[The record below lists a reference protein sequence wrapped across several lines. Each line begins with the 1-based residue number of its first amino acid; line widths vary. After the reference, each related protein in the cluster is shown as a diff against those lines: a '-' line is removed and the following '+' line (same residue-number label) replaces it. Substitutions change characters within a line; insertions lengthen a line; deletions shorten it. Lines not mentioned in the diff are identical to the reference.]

1 MRSKAFL
8 LFLLPCTLCAGQ
20 SVLTTPTESTQSVSG
35 STAGQGPSTGTTQGS
50 SQAPRQAGE
59 RTNFDNAIPST
70 GIPTVPV
77 PAPIPSPMRIVGPLT
92 QKSEFEK
99 FAEDAIGRPLPVY
112 GRQLFDEVPTTFAP
126 VEHVPV
132 PADYVLG
139 PGDELLIRAWGK
151 IDLDS
156 RVTVDRNGQIY
167 LPKVGSLTV
176 AGLRYE
182 QAEGYL
188 HSAIGALFKD
198 FELNVAIGQLRSIQI
213 FVLGSARQPGGYT
226 VSSLSTLVDA
236 LFASGGPSATGTM
249 RHIQLRRGGQT
260 LTEFDIYDLMQ
271 KGDKSHDV
279 RLLPGDVIYFPSI
292 GAQVAISGDINVP
305 GIYELKGETTVGAA
319 LKGAGGM
326 TSLADAERV
335 VLERIENHS
344 SRQVEEFALDT
355 SGQGHLLRDGDL
367 LRVFPLSPKFEN
379 AVTLRGNVAQPGLY
393 AWKEG
398 MRISDLIPSRGFLIT
413 RDYWN
418 RENHLVPRI
427 SAHPFGDPRT
437 NQFRDQQTGQ
447 SGDLN
452 ADHYGNQ
459 RTGQFGNTQE
469 DQNGNQQ
476 ADQFGNGQADQ
487 YGNSRTD
494 QYGNGQVDQYGN
506 PRTDQFGNAQAD
518 QYGNPRTDQP
528 GSAHTG
534 QSGILHTNQP
544 GNRSNDQFWNSRT
557 PIIDTVGQISAE
569 INWEYALIE
578 RLDERD
584 LSTHLIPFRLAGAID
599 NPTSPDNQLLK
610 AGDVVTIFSRADLDL
625 PMEKHATFVRVG
637 GEVNAP
643 GVYRVNPG
651 ETLRDVVKQAGG
663 LTPHSYLYA
672 SIFTRVSAR
681 QAQEKQLQQ
690 SSEQMQR
697 ELTAKFANST
707 PQAGQTGADQQAQ
720 LAMQQT
726 ALASLASIKPTGRV
740 VLDMKPGAETI
751 ADMPD
756 FPLEDGDT
764 FYIPPRLS
772 TVQVAGAVYN
782 ANALRYEP
790 GKRLIAYLNDAGG
803 ATREAD
809 AKRIF
814 VIRADGTVVSRQSRN
829 SHSHGSYGNLKLLPG
844 DAIVVPEK
852 LIVSGGLQKF
862 ANYAQIISGAAMTG
876 AVLGTLLP

>member
-176 AGLRYE
+176 AGLRFE
-182 QAEGYL
+182 QVEGYL

-292 GAQVAISGDINVP
+292 GAQVAISGDVNVP

-335 VLERIENHS
+335 VVERIENHS

-355 SGQGHLLRDGDL
+355 SGQGRLLRDGDL

-418 RENHLVPRI
+418 RENHLVPRV
-427 SAHPFGDPRT
+427 SAHPFGDPRAG
-437 NQFRDQQTGQ
+437 QFSEQQTGQ
-447 SGDLN
+447 PGDLGAN
-452 ADHYGNQ
+452 QYGNP
-459 RTGQFGNTQE
+459 RTDQPGNGQA

-487 YGNSRTD
+487 NGSQQTD
-494 QYGNGQVDQYGN
+494 Q
-506 PRTDQFGNAQAD
+506 PGNAQA
-518 QYGNPRTDQP
+518 
-528 GSAHTG
+528 G
-534 QSGILHTNQP
+534 QSGILRTNQP
-544 GNRSNDQFWNSRT
+544 GNRSNDQFGNSRT

-610 AGDVVTIFSRADLDL
+610 AGDVVTIFSRADLEL
-625 PMEKHATFVRVG
+625 PMEKHASFIQVG

-672 SIFTRVSAR
+672 SILTRVSAR

-690 SSEQMQR
+690 STEQMQR

-876 AVLGTLLP
+876 AVLATLLP

>member
-176 AGLRYE
+176 AGLRFE
-182 QAEGYL
+182 QVEGYL

-198 FELNVAIGQLRSIQI
+198 FELNVAMGQLRSIQI

-292 GAQVAISGDINVP
+292 GAQVAISGDVNVP

-335 VLERIENHS
+335 VVERIENHS

-355 SGQGHLLRDGDL
+355 SGQGRLLRDGDL

-418 RENHLVPRI
+418 RENHLVPRV
-427 SAHPFGDPRT
+427 SAHPFGDPRAG
-437 NQFRDQQTGQ
+437 QFSEQQTGQ
-447 SGDLN
+447 PGDLGAN
-452 ADHYGNQ
+452 QYGNP
-459 RTGQFGNTQE
+459 RTDQPGNGQA

-487 YGNSRTD
+487 NGSQQTD
-494 QYGNGQVDQYGN
+494 Q
-506 PRTDQFGNAQAD
+506 PGNAQA
-518 QYGNPRTDQP
+518 
-528 GSAHTG
+528 G
-534 QSGILHTNQP
+534 QSGILRTNQP
-544 GNRSNDQFWNSRT
+544 GNRSNDQFGNSRT

-610 AGDVVTIFSRADLDL
+610 AGDVVTIFSRADLEL
-625 PMEKHATFVRVG
+625 PMEKHASFIQVG

-672 SIFTRVSAR
+672 SILTRVSAR

-690 SSEQMQR
+690 STEQMQR

-740 VLDMKPGAETI
+740 VLDMKPAAETI
-751 ADMPD
+751 ADMPA

-772 TVQVAGAVYN
+772 TVEVAGAVYN

-809 AKRIF
+809 PKRIF

-876 AVLGTLLP
+876 AVLATILP

>member
-1 MRSKAFL
+1 
-8 LFLLPCTLCAGQ
+8 
-20 SVLTTPTESTQSVSG
+20 
-35 STAGQGPSTGTTQGS
+35 
-50 SQAPRQAGE
+50 
-59 RTNFDNAIPST
+59 
-70 GIPTVPV
+70 
-77 PAPIPSPMRIVGPLT
+77 MRIVGPLT

-176 AGLRYE
+176 AGLRFE
-182 QAEGYL
+182 QVEGYL

-292 GAQVAISGDINVP
+292 GAQVAISGDVNVP

-335 VLERIENHS
+335 VVERIENHS

-355 SGQGHLLRDGDL
+355 SGQGRLLRDGDL

-418 RENHLVPRI
+418 RENHLVPRV
-427 SAHPFGDPRT
+427 SAHPFGDPRAG
-437 NQFRDQQTGQ
+437 QFSEQQTGQ
-447 SGDLN
+447 PGDLGAN
-452 ADHYGNQ
+452 QYGNP
-459 RTGQFGNTQE
+459 RTDQPGNGQA

-487 YGNSRTD
+487 NGSQQTD
-494 QYGNGQVDQYGN
+494 Q
-506 PRTDQFGNAQAD
+506 PGNAQA
-518 QYGNPRTDQP
+518 
-528 GSAHTG
+528 G
-534 QSGILHTNQP
+534 QSGILRTNQP
-544 GNRSNDQFWNSRT
+544 GNRSNDQFGNSRT

-610 AGDVVTIFSRADLDL
+610 AGDVVTIFSRADLEL
-625 PMEKHATFVRVG
+625 PMEKHASFIQVG

-672 SIFTRVSAR
+672 SILTRVSAR

-690 SSEQMQR
+690 STEQMQR

-740 VLDMKPGAETI
+740 VLDMKPAAETI
-751 ADMPD
+751 ADMPA

-772 TVQVAGAVYN
+772 TVEVAGAVYN

-809 AKRIF
+809 PKRIF

-829 SHSHGSYGNLKLLPG
+829 SHSHGSYGNLRLLPG